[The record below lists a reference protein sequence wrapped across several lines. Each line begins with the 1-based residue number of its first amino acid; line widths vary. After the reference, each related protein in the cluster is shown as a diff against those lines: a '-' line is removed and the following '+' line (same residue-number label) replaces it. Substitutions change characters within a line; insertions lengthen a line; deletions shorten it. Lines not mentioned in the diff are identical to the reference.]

1 MIVILS
7 LHLSPPSSHSL
18 SGLQVIAQ
26 HEMPNIS
33 FASNGDI
40 DLMDFVSYVAKDSK
54 HGRACF
60 VLHCE
65 GDSAQD
71 VINTIGQAFE
81 LRFKEFLK
89 RTPRLDTSSISNGG
103 GGGGGTA
110 SCSFSSTHTDISHVE
125 ADRDY
130 YNDLPGKTVDAIASH

>member
-1 MIVILS
+1 
-7 LHLSPPSSHSL
+7 
-18 SGLQVIAQ
+18 
-26 HEMPNIS
+26 MPNIS

-40 DLMDFVSYVAKDSK
+40 DLMDFVSYVAKDTK

-81 LRFKEFLK
+81 LRFKEFLR
-89 RTPRLDTSSISNGG
+89 RTPRLESSTISNNSGALA
-103 GGGGGTA
+103 TSA
-110 SCSFSSTHTDISHVE
+110 SRSFSSSSQVDACHVE
-125 ADRDY
+125 ADREY
-130 YNDLPGKTVDAIASH
+130 YNDLPG